1 MSLDISINNIQNFN
15 GRYYGVTSNNSTGEE
30 TIWDDVQL
38 CFKVFSNGSG
48 QINGIGKSLFKNNT
62 ITFIIIGEFDSYLK
76 QITFRK
82 VHIGK
87 RVKNVVSYIGKLEY
101 YMNHFTI
108 SICGE
113 LATGSISIN
122 LDRDNRENNFSEF
135 KGNIFKLTS
144 KKSRFSCF

>member
-1 MSLDISINNIQNFN
+1 MSLDISINI
-15 GRYYGVTSNNSTGEE
+15 STGEE

-48 QINGIGKSLFKNNT
+48 QINGIGKSIFKNNV
-62 ITFIIIGEFDSYLK
+62 IPFIIVGEFDSYLK

-82 VHIGK
+82 VHLGK
-87 RVKNVVSYIGKLEY
+87 RVKNIVSYVGKLEY

-108 SICGE
+108 SISGE
-113 LATGSISIN
+113 VATGSISIN
-122 LDRDNRENNFSEF
+122 LERDRMENNYSEF

-144 KKSRFSCF
+144 KKSVFNLLLLFWFFFSS